1 MVSFV
6 GAPQQHRG
14 KMTPSDLGS
23 KYASPPLNQVL
34 PYPSM
39 PPAPAALYPATTT
52 YSSPSPYMGYSP
64 NPASYPPPPH
74 IPTPAGYPPQACFPA
89 AYPPQAYPP
98 APQPSTYYPTG
109 KLTLLAGYISGL
121 QIEKE
126 NVTRMIHVLVRFV
139 ILKILDP
146 ESSPSSIPK
155 FFIFING
162 SNVV

>member
-6 GAPQQHRG
+6 GAPQQHKG

-74 IPTPAGYPPQACFPA
+74 VPPPAGRYPPQACFPA

-109 KLTLLAGYISGL
+109 KLTLPCWLYIRPSN
-121 QIEKE
+121 KE
-126 NVTRMIHVLVRFV
+126 RKRYSDDSCTCQVLY
-139 ILKILDP
+139 IY
-146 ESSPSSIPK
+146 
-155 FFIFING
+155 
-162 SNVV
+162 

>member
-1 MVSFV
+1 
-6 GAPQQHRG
+6 
-14 KMTPSDLGS
+14 MTPSDLGS

-109 KLTLLAGYISGL
+109 KLTLLAGYIFRPSNRERKRYSDDSCTCQVCNSQNLRPG
-121 QIEKE
+121 
-126 NVTRMIHVLVRFV
+126 VLTFLNSKVLY
-139 ILKILDP
+139 IY
-146 ESSPSSIPK
+146 
-155 FFIFING
+155 
-162 SNVV
+162 

>member
-6 GAPQQHRG
+6 GAPQQHKG
-14 KMTPSDLGS
+14 KMTTSDLGS

-52 YSSPSPYMGYSP
+52 YSSPYPYMGYSP

-74 IPTPAGYPPQACFPA
+74 VPPPAGYPPQACFPA

-109 KLTLLAGYISGL
+109 KLTLPCWLYIRPSN
-121 QIEKE
+121 KE
-126 NVTRMIHVLVRFV
+126 RKRYQMIHVLVW
-139 ILKILDP
+139 
-146 ESSPSSIPK
+146 

-162 SNVV
+162 SDVV